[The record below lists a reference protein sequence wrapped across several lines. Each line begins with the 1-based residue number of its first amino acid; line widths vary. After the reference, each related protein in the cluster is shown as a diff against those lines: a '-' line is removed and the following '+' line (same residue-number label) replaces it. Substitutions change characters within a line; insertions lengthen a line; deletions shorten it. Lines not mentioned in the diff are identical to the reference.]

1 MDLALQARRER
12 QQARGACP
20 AGLGRGYLR
29 TLPNSDA
36 LETLAYRFAIL
47 GFIFCTFTLIAG
59 VIWANEPWGRYWG
72 FGWRRTKSA
81 GLSLIEFA
89 AVLFTFAIVNLFFK
103 GLHAYSG
110 VS

>member
-1 MDLALQARRER
+1 V
-12 QQARGACP
+12 
-20 AGLGRGYLR
+20 
-29 TLPNSDA
+29 
-36 LETLAYRFAIL
+36 IL

-110 VS
+110 IS

>member
-1 MDLALQARRER
+1 
-12 QQARGACP
+12 
-20 AGLGRGYLR
+20 
-29 TLPNSDA
+29 
-36 LETLAYRFAIL
+36 
-47 GFIFCTFTLIAG
+47 

-110 VS
+110 IS